1 MTLFVLG
8 QVYYFSDEKRLL
20 AGQFS
25 AKNRKNANIYIYMT
39 THQAYGTDVKG
50 IAYDIGTVCDKK
62 KARRSTIVEYFGV
75 QDGVIADVS
84 YY

>member
-1 MTLFVLG
+1 
-8 QVYYFSDEKRLL
+8 
-20 AGQFS
+20 
-25 AKNRKNANIYIYMT
+25 MT
-39 THQAYGTDVKG
+39 THQVSGTDVKG

-84 YY
+84 YYYLQTKCRNIRVTSI

>member
-1 MTLFVLG
+1 
-8 QVYYFSDEKRLL
+8 
-20 AGQFS
+20 
-25 AKNRKNANIYIYMT
+25 MT
-39 THQAYGTDVKG
+39 THQASGTDVKG

>member
-1 MTLFVLG
+1 MIE
-8 QVYYFSDEKRLL
+8 VYYFCDEKRIL
-20 AGQFS
+20 AGRFS
-25 AKNRKNANIYIYMT
+25 AKNRKNVNIYVYMT
-39 THQAYGTDVKG
+39 THQVSGADVKG